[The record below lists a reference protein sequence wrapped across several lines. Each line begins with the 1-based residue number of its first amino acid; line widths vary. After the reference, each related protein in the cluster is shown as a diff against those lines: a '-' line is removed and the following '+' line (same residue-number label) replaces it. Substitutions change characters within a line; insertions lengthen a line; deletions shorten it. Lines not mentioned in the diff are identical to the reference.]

1 MVAPAALLQCGLPQE
16 SVAVDVPGHVR
27 RSGTSRLQ
35 SPIFRRNARM
45 SAATINVAVYGAGGR
60 MGQAILRAATGEPRL
75 RISAALVRAGSDLA
89 GRSLREAHGAGAP
102 DLEFSNVLD
111 PDTPVDVLVDFSG
124 AQAFDAALALALER
138 RAAFISGTTGLSD
151 AQRGALEHAATR
163 IPVLWA
169 SNFSLGVALLM
180 RLARSAAQ
188 ALPDWDCEIVEM
200 HHRRKLDAPS
210 GTALSLG
217 EAVAAGRGVALGDC
231 AVHGRSGRTG
241 ERVQGQIG
249 FHALRGG
256 DVVGEHTLVFAGPG
270 ERLELAHRATDR
282 DVFARGAVVA
292 ARWIAGRDPGAY
304 ALDEILAC
312 TAL

>member
-1 MVAPAALLQCGLPQE
+1 
-16 SVAVDVPGHVR
+16 
-27 RSGTSRLQ
+27 
-35 SPIFRRNARM
+35 M

-60 MGQAILRAATGEPRL
+60 MGQAILRAATAEPRL

-138 RAAFISGTTGLSD
+138 RAAFVSGTTGLSD

-312 TAL
+312 PPL

>member
-1 MVAPAALLQCGLPQE
+1 MGITLK
-16 SVAVDVPGHVR
+16 AVDAGRPSVVQPTICAVPMR
-27 RSGTSRLQ
+27 RCTIVASRQ
-35 SPIFRRNARM
+35 RETCMP
-45 SAATINVAVYGAGGR
+45 ATTIHMAVYGAAGR
-60 MGQAILRAATGEPRL
+60 MGQAILRAAQGEPRL
-75 RISAALVRAGSDLA
+75 LISAALVRAGSDLA
-89 GRSLREAHGAGAP
+89 GRSLREVHGASAA

-138 RAAFISGTTGLSD
+138 RAAFVSGTTGLSD
-151 AQRGALEHAATR
+151 AQRGALERAAER
-163 IPVLWA
+163 IPLLWA
-169 SNFSLGVALLM
+169 SNFSLGAALLM

-217 EAVAAGRGVALGDC
+217 EAVAQGRGVALGDC
-231 AVHGRSGRTG
+231 AVHGRNGRTG
-241 ERVQGQIG
+241 GRPAGEIG

-270 ERLELAHRATDR
+270 ERIELAHRATDR
-282 DVFARGAVVA
+282 DVFARGAVTA
-292 ARWIAGRDPGAY
+292 ARWIAGRPAAAY
-304 ALDEILAC
+304 ALDDILG
-312 TAL
+312 LPLPG

>member
-1 MVAPAALLQCGLPQE
+1 
-16 SVAVDVPGHVR
+16 
-27 RSGTSRLQ
+27 
-35 SPIFRRNARM
+35 M

-89 GRSLREAHGAGAP
+89 GRSLREAHGAGGP

-138 RAAFISGTTGLSD
+138 RAAFVSGTTGLSD

>member
-1 MVAPAALLQCGLPQE
+1 MPA
-16 SVAVDVPGHVR
+16 
-27 RSGTSRLQ
+27 T
-35 SPIFRRNARM
+35 
-45 SAATINVAVYGAGGR
+45 TINIAVFGAAGR
-60 MGQAILRAATGEPRL
+60 MGQAILRAAAVEPAL
-75 RISAALVRAGSDLA
+75 QVSAALVRAGSDLA
-89 GRSLREAHGAGAP
+89 GRPLRELHGAGVP
-102 DLEFSNVLD
+102 DLDFCAALD

-124 AQAFDAALALALER
+124 AHAFDAALALALER
-138 RAAFISGTTGLSD
+138 RAAFVSGTTGLGD
-151 AQRGALEHAATR
+151 AQRHALGRAAAD
-163 IPVLWA
+163 IAVLWA

-188 ALPDWDCEIVEM
+188 ALPSWDCEIVEM

-217 EAVAAGRGVALGDC
+217 EAVAEGRGVALAAC

-241 ERVQGQIG
+241 ERAEGEIG

-270 ERLELAHRATDR
+270 ERIELAHRATDR

-292 ARWIAGRDPGAY
+292 ARWIAAQAPGAY
-304 ALDEILAC
+304 SIDRILGDGAS
-312 TAL
+312 